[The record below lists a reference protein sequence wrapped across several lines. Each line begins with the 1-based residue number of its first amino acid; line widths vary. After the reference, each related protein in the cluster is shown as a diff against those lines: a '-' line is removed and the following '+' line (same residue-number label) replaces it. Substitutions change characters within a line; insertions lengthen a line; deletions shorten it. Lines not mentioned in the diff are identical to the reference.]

1 MNNLATVLSRGQ
13 KEQAEEMHRQELSL
27 SEMVLGK
34 EYPSTLTSMNNLA
47 TVLRGQGKYE
57 QAEEVRR
64 QARGAERDGAG

>member
-1 MNNLATVLSRGQ
+1 MNNLATVLSQGQ